1 MSMHRTAELIGL
13 VAAMLGVI
21 GPTLAVLRA
30 QVPPHGGV
38 LRISRTPRPPLIE
51 DFVAGDPPDSMRPIS
66 DSRQCDPGDGVPVSD
81 STTACFSSGDGNLY
95 VVFVCRGDPRQVRP
109 GLAKRE

>member
-21 GPTLAVLRA
+21 GPTVAVLRA

-38 LRISRTPRPPLIE
+38 LRISRTPRPPLIGLVAALVGVIGPSAAVSRARGPPHGGVLRISRSPRPPLIE

-66 DSRQCDPGDGVPVSD
+66 D
-81 STTACFSSGDGNLY
+81 F
-95 VVFVCRGDPRQVRP
+95 
-109 GLAKRE
+109 